1 MRQNIDALSL
11 KRFEMKFNKLP
22 NVIICVKLYLGS
34 QGAFRGSGKTT
45 GQMPAPVWEDHCL
58 LWISFLRKWKLR
70 FVCFFM
76 SSLKKTKITIIF
88 KGNCADNSTGH
99 AKLYLKSQVKV
110 TKDFQDY
117 TFLRWAYMPKKTIE
131 SQNKKP
137 RFSAWLQRLGDT
149 LVSFLASLS
158 WTPRTF
164 SKSFVLLAKIFS
176 HGDLLRQGLEYANC
190 IKTKTNELCKSQTFR
205 NFKSFF

>member
-1 MRQNIDALSL
+1 MIGPGSD
-11 KRFEMKFNKLP
+11 KKL
-22 NVIICVKLYLGS
+22 
-34 QGAFRGSGKTT
+34 
-45 GQMPAPVWEDHCL
+45 
-58 LWISFLRKWKLR
+58 
-70 FVCFFM
+70 
-76 SSLKKTKITIIF
+76 
-88 KGNCADNSTGH
+88 
-99 AKLYLKSQVKV
+99 
-110 TKDFQDY
+110 
-117 TFLRWAYMPKKTIE
+117 
-131 SQNKKP
+131 

-205 NFKSFF
+205 NFKSFLSQGLYRNNINGSKLETDIKTGPRKVLITGDHQLWILSTPLFPPFLSTVSLVATTPSCLMTYFSLCNNHPMILLTQSINFMIFVSGNSDLLFSV